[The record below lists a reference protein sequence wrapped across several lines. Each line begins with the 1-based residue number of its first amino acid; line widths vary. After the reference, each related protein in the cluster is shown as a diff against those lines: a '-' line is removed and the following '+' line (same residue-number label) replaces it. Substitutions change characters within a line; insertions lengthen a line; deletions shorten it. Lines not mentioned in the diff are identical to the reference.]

1 MCCVWV
7 FCLHACRRNSC
18 VSGVC
23 GSQKDTGSLD
33 LEWQMAVIHHVNF
46 RRQTLGAR
54 TLLLQ
59 EEWVFLTTE
68 PSLLAHHP
76 VWFLLFKRKMYPL
89 FSGNLVYRHI
99 EFMFMI
105 KTENALINFILHNIY
120 IILHLFISKTRM
132 VLPTVIWALLYQL
145 PILKNATTG
154 MLTWASLKEAMHNW
168 HPLLSGICAPL
179 H

>member
-1 MCCVWV
+1 MCYVWV
-7 FCLHACRRNSC
+7 FYLHACRRNSC

-120 IILHLFISKTRM
+120 ISFYIYLSPRQGWCYPQWFGPSYINYQFWKT
-132 VLPTVIWALLYQL
+132 LPQACL
-145 PILKNATTG
+145 PGLV
-154 MLTWASLKEAMHNW
+154 
-168 HPLLSGICAPL
+168 
-179 H
+179 